1 MTPSILQLLKA
12 ILLKLMKKSCRINEQ
27 IFIKITK
34 KLNLKTPIIN
44 TTNDITSLTKNYK
57 NRKGK

>member
-44 TTNDITSLTKNYK
+44 TTNDVTSLTKNYK